1 MLPNLLFLMLYDM
14 FNSRLN
20 DYNFVLSSESR
31 IVEKDV
37 RECIMYVVVALAICK
52 IPGKLGRSERCTAAF

>member
-14 FNSRLN
+14 FKSRLN
-20 DYNFVLSSESR
+20 YYNFVLRSESR

-52 IPGKLGRSERCTAAF
+52 IPGKLGTSERCTAAF